1 MSKKGGG
8 FDLFGGLFD
17 FNGDGKTD
25 LGEEWLAFKIFEE
38 CTKEEEPSHD
48 FSDYSSY
55 SSSLDEIDHIWR
67 EYCED
72 GSEYGI
78 DPEDYETEEE
88 YNEALAAAK
97 VAWRDTCEDGSAFGV
112 DPEDYETE
120 EEYNEAIS
128 KSVSPSDYPNRR
140 KYNAANELACINA
153 GFNFFASEEEKNKT
167 VEMCEFILNNP
178 DIIAAQ
184 YLTHENE
191 FLYAQ
196 AVKENFEL
204 PDGVE
209 IEDEDES
216 AKNYIDEVI
225 QRVAREDAR
234 LALDIWIWCIDQFY
248 PYRKYESDETY
259 IVNCLLY
266 DLDVM
271 PDEFIDALLERLS
284 ERDNLMKIILQDCE
298 ESNQAMQY
306 LGYEM
311 LRKGDIASA
320 IKALRCFLS
329 GKYAGTDKICS
340 VIEGLASYAMNYDEL
355 ETAERLKLNLF
366 PIFMENLQPKVQKTM
381 KKWMTAIDSY
391 IGEMERTDEQYAYSR
406 RYAWRASCQDGS
418 EWDVDP
424 IDFETEEEYYKALL
438 EAKYEWRH
446 WHVSEAKEYG
456 LNLNDFEREE
466 DFSAALEIK
475 EAEADE
481 AEEKRRQEQWE
492 AERRKREEAFQ
503 QRAEE
508 QRRHDEE
515 MRRKWA
521 EEKRQRLEA
530 EKAADPL
537 MDTDQTVYTFCGVT
551 FPHTSTVYYYRTDD
565 DTLAVGDS
573 VVVPVGNDGKDVI
586 VEIETVEKHRRKTAP
601 YPVDK
606 AKFIKYRYE
615 DDDTAKIIDSDHIF
629 CPVAG
634 RVITGTECQEIVDV
648 SEDEINERILM
659 DFDPPLPFDEG
670 KKTRCKRCKYHM
682 Q

>member
-1 MSKKGGG
+1 MAKKGGG

-38 CTKEEEPSHD
+38 CTREEEPSHD

-97 VAWRDTCEDGSAFGV
+97 VAWRETCEDGSAFGV

-184 YLTHENE
+184 YLTHESE

-259 IVNCLLY
+259 
-266 DLDVM
+266 DLC
-271 PDEFIDALLERLS
+271 R
-284 ERDNLMKIILQDCE
+284 
-298 ESNQAMQY
+298 
-306 LGYEM
+306 
-311 LRKGDIASA
+311 ASA
-320 IKALRCFLS
+320 
-329 GKYAGTDKICS
+329 
-340 VIEGLASYAMNYDEL
+340 V
-355 ETAERLKLNLF
+355 
-366 PIFMENLQPKVQKTM
+366 
-381 KKWMTAIDSY
+381 
-391 IGEMERTDEQYAYSR
+391 
-406 RYAWRASCQDGS
+406 
-418 EWDVDP
+418 
-424 IDFETEEEYYKALL
+424 
-438 EAKYEWRH
+438 
-446 WHVSEAKEYG
+446 
-456 LNLNDFEREE
+456 
-466 DFSAALEIK
+466 
-475 EAEADE
+475 
-481 AEEKRRQEQWE
+481 
-492 AERRKREEAFQ
+492 
-503 QRAEE
+503 
-508 QRRHDEE
+508 
-515 MRRKWA
+515 
-521 EEKRQRLEA
+521 
-530 EKAADPL
+530 
-537 MDTDQTVYTFCGVT
+537 
-551 FPHTSTVYYYRTDD
+551 
-565 DTLAVGDS
+565 
-573 VVVPVGNDGKDVI
+573 
-586 VEIETVEKHRRKTAP
+586 
-601 YPVDK
+601 
-606 AKFIKYRYE
+606 
-615 DDDTAKIIDSDHIF
+615 
-629 CPVAG
+629 
-634 RVITGTECQEIVDV
+634 
-648 SEDEINERILM
+648 
-659 DFDPPLPFDEG
+659 
-670 KKTRCKRCKYHM
+670 
-682 Q
+682 